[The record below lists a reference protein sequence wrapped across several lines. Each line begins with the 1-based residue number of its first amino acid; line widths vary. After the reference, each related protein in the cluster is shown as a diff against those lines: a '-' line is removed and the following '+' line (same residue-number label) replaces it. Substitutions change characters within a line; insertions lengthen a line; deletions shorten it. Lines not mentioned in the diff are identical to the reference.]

1 MIGMCMSDGL
11 SLQLQGF
18 IRLNVGGQDGLYIS
32 SKQLPVRYR
41 VGSVKDCI
49 WEKTTPEHQHR

>member
-18 IRLNVGGQDGLYIS
+18 IRLNVGGQDGLYI
-32 SKQLPVRYR
+32 PVRYR
-41 VGSVKDCI
+41 VGSVKVCI
-49 WEKTTPEHQHR
+49 WGKTTPEHQHR

>member
-18 IRLNVGGQDGLYIS
+18 IRLNVGGQDG
-32 SKQLPVRYR
+32 PV
-41 VGSVKDCI
+41 
-49 WEKTTPEHQHR
+49 H